1 MLSDCAGR
9 ARISLSAFA
18 LFVAVAGCESVEV
31 VETPPPVVEVEETP
45 DEAPAVLEPVVAEP
59 PSGGLIV
66 RLHAQ
71 SDAEMPVG
79 ATAVVTLRSA
89 DDIRSAELVKGERL
103 VRFDAVESGRYDLSV
118 TVNSDGFEVGSYDYF
133 VDVTDALGDV
143 TARIDY
149 VRADLV
155 VESDIETSLERS
167 YLGTASIG
175 AGACAD
181 FGTSGAVRSELH
193 LATDGDRMDL
203 TIENFQRDSL
213 RLSGRV
219 DPGATPLSA
228 AGAFQSSGGQSG
240 DWEMTH
246 LTAPTPGAILAVI
259 AFDDRTRSCQA
270 TLEFAG
276 LVEGRAA
283 SGTVGLNEVGVTVEL
298 AGHGRTQRVTLG
310 RGESVAR
317 FDGLLLGQYDIFVEV
332 RQGGRIVDTRQESVE
347 VTPEGARAE
356 PSFAIEWAVADASP
370 LMPRDDYERLGHAFV
385 GKSVVARGEPGCV
398 GSIPL
403 VDTTGLTAVT
413 PDDGAIRM
421 TFDSFYGR
429 VLELT
434 GDVLDGREAF
444 AASGTYRSSD
454 DKNGSWTID
463 RLAAPTSRSVAM
475 LVEFDNRTDACRATY
490 EFAGVR

>member
-1 MLSDCAGR
+1 MSACA
-9 ARISLSAFA
+9 L
-18 LFVAVAGCESVEV
+18 LVAVAGCETVDV
-31 VETPPPVVEVEETP
+31 VEPPPPVVEVEEAP
-45 DEAPAVLEPVVAEP
+45 DEATAVIEPVVAEP
-59 PSGGLIV
+59 PGGGLIV

-71 SDAEMPVG
+71 SDAEMPEG
-79 ATAVVTLRSA
+79 ATAVVTIQSA
-89 DDIRSAELVKGERL
+89 EDSHSAELVKGERL
-103 VRFDAVESGRYDLSV
+103 VRFDALQSGRYDLSV
-118 TVNSDGFEVGSYDYF
+118 TVNSGGFEVGSYDYF
-133 VDVTDALGDV
+133 VDVADALGDV

-149 VRADLV
+149 VRAGLV
-155 VESDIETSLERS
+155 VESNIETSLERS

-181 FGTSGAVRSELH
+181 FGTSGAVRSELR
-193 LATDGDRMDL
+193 LTTDGDRMEL
-203 TIENFQRDSL
+203 TIENFQRDTL

-228 AGAFQSSGGQSG
+228 AGAFRSSGGQSG

-259 AFDDRTRSCQA
+259 EFDDRTRSCQS
-270 TLEFAG
+270 TLEYAG

-283 SGTVGLNEVGVTVEL
+283 SGTLGLNEVGVTVEL
-298 AGHGRTQRVTLG
+298 AGHGRTQTVTLG

-317 FDGLLLGQYDIFVEV
+317 FDGLLVGPYDIFVEV
-332 RQGGRIVDTRQESVE
+332 RQGDRVVDMRQESVE
-347 VTPEGARAE
+347 ITAEGARVE
-356 PSFAIEWAVADASP
+356 TSFAIEWAVADASP
-370 LMPRDDYERLGHAFV
+370 LMPREDYERLGHEFV
-385 GKSVVARGEPGCV
+385 GKSVVARGEPVCV

-403 VDTTGLTAVT
+403 VDTTGLAAVT
-413 PDDGAIRM
+413 PGDGALQM

-434 GDVLDGREAF
+434 GTVVEGREAF
-444 AASGTYRSSD
+444 AAEGTYRSSD

-475 LVEFDNRTDACRATY
+475 LVEFDNQTDACRATY